1 LAMLT
6 ERTGLSCLG
15 VLPWLPGVWLDAE
28 DTLEVGAWRSSTRG
42 ARDHD
47 RLRVAVVRLPRVSN
61 ITDVEALAAEPGVDV
76 LVTTDPRVVADADL
90 AVLPGT
96 RTTAADLGWLR
107 QTGLADAV
115 RARAAA
121 ERPVLGICGGYQM
134 LARTIEDDVE
144 GGSGTIDGLGLLP
157 VGVRFEEVKTLG
169 RPVGSWR
176 GESVAAYEIDHG
188 VAVRDHDGEAEP
200 FLDGWRA
207 GSVWGTMWH
216 GSLENDAFR
225 RSWLAEIAAA
235 AGADWRPRADAPSFG
250 DRRET
255 MITIMAD
262 AVEEHI
268 DLDLLLSWT
277 RMAS

>member
-1 LAMLT
+1 
-6 ERTGLSCLG
+6 
-15 VLPWLPGVWLDAE
+15 
-28 DTLEVGAWRSSTRG
+28 
-42 ARDHD
+42 
-47 RLRVAVVRLPRVSN
+47 
-61 ITDVEALAAEPGVDV
+61 
-76 LVTTDPRVVADADL
+76 
-90 AVLPGT
+90 
-96 RTTAADLGWLR
+96 
-107 QTGLADAV
+107 
-115 RARAAA
+115 
-121 ERPVLGICGGYQM
+121 
-134 LARTIEDDVE
+134 
-144 GGSGTIDGLGLLP
+144 
-157 VGVRFEEVKTLG
+157 LG

-176 GESVAAYEIDHG
+176 GESVAAYEIHHG